1 MQILVEVPSNVPDA
15 TQRSPQEFARE
26 AKMAM
31 AAKLYEMKR
40 ISSGMAAAMAGMG
53 RVEFLGELHL
63 YGVPVIDLSDTDLEN
78 DVASA

>member
-1 MQILVEVPSNVPDA
+1 MRILVEVPSNLPDA
-15 TQRSPQEFARE
+15 AQRSPQEFARE

-40 ISSGMAAAMAGMG
+40 ISSGMAAAMAGVG
-53 RVEFLGELHL
+53 RVEFLGELHR
-63 YGVPVIDLSDTDLEN
+63 YGVPVIDLNEAELES